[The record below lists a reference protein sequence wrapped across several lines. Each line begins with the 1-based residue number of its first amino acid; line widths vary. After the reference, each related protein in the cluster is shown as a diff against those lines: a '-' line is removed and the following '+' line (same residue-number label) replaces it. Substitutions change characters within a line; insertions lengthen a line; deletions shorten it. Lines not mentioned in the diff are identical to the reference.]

1 MHSHTVPVWFSQH
14 PGTAERTRR
23 QNTLP
28 FTATLTELKATCTE
42 QSGGQRCRSQ
52 TSEMI
57 RYLSCLFS
65 LSLLCKNKLVQVVLW
80 KKIVP
85 IFANHFSLCRNVNT
99 QRGKTEDAF
108 VCGHSSKICFI
119 GGHGV
124 PVGAIRPR
132 MFLLLKG
139 PQSYEYQCHILGKGR

>member
-1 MHSHTVPVWFSQH
+1 MSVPDIRDDKISVM
-14 PGTAERTRR
+14 
-23 QNTLP
+23 P
-28 FTATLTELKATCTE
+28 FLSVTSLQKQAC
-42 QSGGQRCRSQ
+42 SGRIMKENCAHF
-52 TSEMI
+52 
-57 RYLSCLFS
+57 C
-65 LSLLCKNKLVQVVLW
+65 
-80 KKIVP
+80 
-85 IFANHFSLCRNVNT
+85 HFSLCRNVNT